1 METRLSY
8 GCEVL
13 ADRRRYELTEHH
25 ICVVRTTVGLEVNRR
40 ERDAI
45 GRWQLVSDNPDHPTV
60 PLALRRGECRP
71 DALGGDDLTV
81 SCRLAT

>member
-1 METRLSY
+1 MSY
-8 GCEVL
+8 GCEIL
-13 ADRRRYELTEHH
+13 ADRRRYELTEHL
-25 ICVVRTTVGLEVNRR
+25 ICVVRTTVGREVKRR

-81 SCRLAT
+81 SCLLAT